1 MGPARQACKGG
12 TVSVG
17 RRLLG
22 ELFRDNGIHHADSCK
37 SRHPFLGPVSGT
49 TSRIDA
55 YESPAGEVIYTCTEC
70 RRLAIWKDRVLQP
83 DPIWELEHARVRGP
97 GEQERADAA
106 AELERLQRPNLD
118 IAVPS
123 GPVEPSRPRRP
134 GRPRGSGLE
143 IPNVDVVL
151 DEFRRLKAAKPGG
164 QPTKADLAKKMGVP
178 PSTLRDALTRF
189 RLGWP
194 PE

>member
-12 TVSVG
+12 AVSIG
-17 RRLLG
+17 WRLLG
-22 ELFRDNGIHHADSCK
+22 ELFRGNGIHHADSC
-37 SRHPFLGPVSGT
+37 SSQHSYLGPERGIN
-49 TSRIDA
+49 SRIDA
-55 YESPAGEVIYTCTEC
+55 YESPTGEVIYTCTEC
-70 RRLAIWKDRVLQP
+70 GRLARWKDRLLQP

-118 IAVPS
+118 VAVAS
-123 GPVEPSRPRRP
+123 GPVVPSRPRRP
-134 GRPRGSGLE
+134 GRPRGSGLV
-143 IPNVDVVL
+143 IPNVDPVL

-164 QPTKADLAKKMGVP
+164 QPSKADVAKKMGVA
-178 PSTLRDALTRF
+178 PSTFRDAVKRL

>member
-1 MGPARQACKGG
+1 
-12 TVSVG
+12 VSIG
-17 RRLLG
+17 WRLLG
-22 ELFRDNGIHHADSCK
+22 ELFRGNGIHHADSCT
-37 SRHPFLGPVSGT
+37 SRHPWLGSIPGG

-55 YESPAGEVIYTCTEC
+55 YVSPAGEVIYTCTEC
-70 RRLAIWKDRVLQP
+70 ERLAIWKDRVLQP
-83 DPIWELEHARVRGP
+83 DPVYERDHARVRGP
-97 GEQERADAA
+97 AEQGRADAA
-106 AELERLQRPNLD
+106 VELERLQRPNLD
-118 IAVPS
+118 IAVTS
-123 GPVEPSRPRRP
+123 GPVEPFRPRRL

-164 QPTKADLAKKMGVP
+164 RPTQADLAKKMGVP
-178 PSTLRDALTRF
+178 PSTLRDALTRL

>member
-1 MGPARQACKGG
+1 M
-12 TVSVG
+12 SVG

-55 YESPAGEVIYTCTEC
+55 YESPAGEVIYICTEC

-83 DPIWELEHARVRGP
+83 DPIWELEHSRVRSP
-97 GEQERADAA
+97 GVQERAEAA
-106 AELERLQRPNLD
+106 AELERLQERCADDAKESPH
-118 IAVPS
+118 A
-123 GPVEPSRPRRP
+123 EPPK
-134 GRPRGSGLE
+134 PRGQRRLRPSAWR
-143 IPNVDVVL
+143 IANATVL
-151 DEFRRLKAAKPGG
+151 VYAFRRLKEANGR
-164 QPTKADLAKKMGVP
+164 P
-178 PSTLRDALTRF
+178 PSQERLAEELDVARSTVREAVVKFHLR
-189 RLGWP
+189 WP